1 MRAMSRVNGYLL
13 TPKNAVRYCRMS
25 SQPTLRI
32 LDFISAFATIGLLTL
47 MVGFNGTLAITGTL
61 LFASLLPHVTGPILA
76 IIVSFAL
83 RPAIAK
89 PTTKI
94 PWWAYVAVFQEQWKS
109 C

>member
-25 SQPTLRI
+25 SQPTLGI
-32 LDFISAFATIGLLTL
+32 LDFIGAFATSGLLTL
-47 MVGFNGTLAITGTL
+47 MVWFNGTLAITGSL
-61 LFASLLPHVTGPILA
+61 LFASWLPHVTGSILA
-76 IIVSFAL
+76 IIVLFAL

-94 PWWAYVAVFQEQWKS
+94 PWWAYVAVFQEH
-109 C
+109 